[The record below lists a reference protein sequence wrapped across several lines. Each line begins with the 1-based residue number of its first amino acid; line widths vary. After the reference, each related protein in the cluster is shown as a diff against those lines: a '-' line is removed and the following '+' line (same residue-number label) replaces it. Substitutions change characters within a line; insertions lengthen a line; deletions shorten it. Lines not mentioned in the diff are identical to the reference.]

1 MIAMKK
7 IKILVTVLVI
17 LCASFISTHAAGQI
31 KLEDVKELKLGDIL
45 GKTKILKVKKGFS
58 PVFTIGSYQINT
70 IGILGEKLKGVGIL
84 GDILDSKG
92 IEKIQSMY
100 KTYKTGLVI
109 YKVLSSAGT
118 VVSVIS
124 AIKGF
129 SDEQNFNDATVKK
142 MLYPALTSIATGV
155 LTKILTKKASYKAV
169 DIFNGVVKNKI
180 KDIFSI
186 KPASSTLGMGLYVK
200 L

>member
-1 MIAMKK
+1 MKK
-7 IKILVTVLVI
+7 MKVFFAAMIMLF
-17 LCASFISTHAAGQI
+17 ASFISTNAAAQI
-31 KLEDVKELKLGDIL
+31 KLEDVQQLNLGDIL
-45 GKTKILKVKKGFS
+45 GKTKILKVKKGFN
-58 PVFTIGSYQINT
+58 PVFTIGNYQINT
-70 IGILGEKLKGVGIL
+70 VGILGEKLKGVGIL

-109 YKVLSSAGT
+109 YKILSSAGT
-118 VVSVIS
+118 VVTAIS

-129 SDEQNFNDATVKK
+129 ADEQKFNDATVKK
-142 MLYPALTSIATGV
+142 MLYPALTSLATGI

-180 KDIFSI
+180 KDILSI